1 MKEINCLI
9 SKKQIDKRIIEIA
22 SMIDEDYSNENLVI
36 ISILKGSICFTSDL
50 IKNIKNPNISLDF
63 IKISSYND
71 KTESQGKIDFQLDI
85 STNIENKNVII
96 IDDILDSGNTMNFLY
111 HHLSRKKPKTIKS
124 CVLLNKQERRKNNIK
139 ADYVGFEIDNKFV
152 IGYGLDFDEK
162 YRNLPYIG
170 YIEKK

>member
-9 SKKQIDKRIIEIA
+9 SKKEIDKRIIEIA
-22 SMIDEDYSNENLVI
+22 NMIDEDYNNDNLVI

-71 KTESQGKIDFQLDI
+71 KTESQDKINFQLDI

-111 HHLSRKKPKTIKS
+111 HHLSKKNPKAIKS
-124 CVLLNKQERRKNNIK
+124 CVLLNKQDRRKNNIK
-139 ADYVGFEIDNKFV
+139 ADYIGFEIDNKFV